1 MNPEIHSRY
10 PAEYQDKAVERQQN
24 DVCLLPRL
32 KEIQAGQAVEV
43 LARFAKAYL
52 GLFLEMDNS
61 IPAPQ
66 RISILANPTLA
77 AAIWQGIAAVLQRS
91 DLPDAQSIATS
102 MQHEQP
108 LDIGYVIL
116 AGIFHTDETDPAA
129 VLALPAT
136 TLSAAVCFYYANKT
150 GLPAPWLEQ
159 VLTQRHTQVATVLL
173 RFWLQLIEQGFDYLP
188 GLMPVLQVTAQQPV
202 ARSVVLPILQHWH
215 GCRRK
220 VLREVLLA
228 ALQVADQKAF
238 GEVAATALTQWNPH
252 EPARYAM
259 WLGAAYLLDPT
270 QYAQTLADYLGR
282 SRERILPL
290 LDFVVLALQN
300 DTNRRYDLAAN
311 AIALLLRSVAPKF
324 TPQEDPHGN
333 LCDNTLRV
341 MYLFYRLASS
351 TDPQKAAAVTQLL
364 QVRVMKL
371 YSAILQASLLP
382 QGNKQVAGF
391 DAYVAHLHQSGQIH
405 CKRNWS
411 DLR

>member
-10 PAEYQDKAVERQQN
+10 SAEYQDKAVERQQN
-24 DVCLLPRL
+24 DVSLLPRL
-32 KEIQAGQAVEV
+32 EEIQAGQAVEV

-61 IPAPQ
+61 IAASQ
-66 RISILANPTLA
+66 RIAILANPALA
-77 AAIWQGIAAVLQRS
+77 TAIWQGIAAVLQRG
-91 DLPDAQSIATS
+91 DLPDAQDIATS
-102 MQHEQP
+102 MQREQP
-108 LDIGYVIL
+108 LDVGYVIL
-116 AGIFHTDETDPAA
+116 AGIFHASETDPVA
-129 VLALPAT
+129 VLGLPAT

-173 RFWLQLIEQGFDYLP
+173 QFWLTLIEQGIDYLP
-188 GLMPVLQVTAQQPV
+188 GLMPVLQEPAQQPI
-202 ARSVVLPILQHWH
+202 ARHVVLPVLQHWH
-215 GCRRK
+215 NCRRK
-220 VLREVLLA
+220 VLRDVLLA
-228 ALQVADQKAF
+228 ALQVADQSAF
-238 GEVAATALTQWNPH
+238 RAVAATALSQWNPH

-259 WLGAAYLLDPT
+259 WLGAAYLLEPT
-270 QYAQTLADYLGR
+270 RYAQILADYLGR

-300 DTNRRYDLAAN
+300 DTNRRYELSAA
-311 AIALLLRSVAPKF
+311 ALALLLRSIAPKF

-341 MYLFYRLASS
+341 MYLFYRLSSSRDPHKASVV
-351 TDPQKAAAVTQLL
+351 AQLQ

-371 YSAILQASLLP
+371 YSAILQASLLH
-382 QGNKQVAGF
+382 QDTVDATGF
-391 DAYVAHLHQSGQIH
+391 DGYVATLHRAGQIH